1 MQLKVYNTVFYSRL
15 YYVELIMGYRKFHLH
30 QRKNAER
37 KRLVSR
43 QLKSVQGRPKRRQ
56 RGGALSDAGNSLCV
70 LWYRKLS
77 NVIALGTGT
86 FSRADSIGNS

>member
-15 YYVELIMGYRKFHLH
+15 YYVELIMGYRKFRLH

-43 QLKSVQGRPKRRQ
+43 QIKSVQGRPKRRQ
-56 RGGALSDAGNSLCV
+56 RGV
-70 LWYRKLS
+70 RRQTQ
-77 NVIALGTGT
+77 VIPYVYYGTG
-86 FSRADSIGNS
+86 N

>member
-1 MQLKVYNTVFYSRL
+1 MQLKVCNTVFYSRL
-15 YYVELIMGYRKFHLH
+15 YYIELTMGYRKFRLH

-56 RGGALSDAGNSLCV
+56 RGV
-70 LWYRKLS
+70 RPQTQ
-77 NVIALGTGT
+77 VIPYVYYGTG
-86 FSRADSIGNS
+86 N